1 MEKKEGRENS
11 EQIPNGHSVKCAK
24 DQNKT
29 KLKFLGPLLPPQVRG
44 MLNQL
49 LLALPRGKSISKR
62 GRVQRLGARSTRS
75 RYGWDIWTRK
85 VRGVI

>member
-1 MEKKEGRENS
+1 MNKFQMVIFSDVR
-11 EQIPNGHSVKCAK
+11 CAK
-24 DQNKT
+24 SLNET
-29 KLKFLGPLLPPQVRG
+29 KLKFLGPLRPPQVRG

-85 VRGVI
+85 VHGVIWMRGRGR